1 MLGQKHNNFQLKNES
16 GSFTKNGSCVPGKNI
31 MNGKI
36 NFFAVISICLINFA
50 CAGPNLSVESAD
62 NSRERESSCNL
73 PVDPSNML
81 ALLLSYKPTM
91 RYLTNAEDAC
101 RFAFADMLKRE
112 VKSSFLMSDGC
123 AKITL
128 EDIEDALHRPEILNE
143 RLNYFPE
150 S

>member
-1 MLGQKHNNFQLKNES
+1 MKR
-16 GSFTKNGSCVPGKNI
+16 
-31 MNGKI
+31 KI

-50 CAGPNLSVESAD
+50 CAGPNLSVKSAENSWKKESL
-62 NSRERESSCNL
+62 CNL
-73 PVDPSNML
+73 PVNPSNML
-81 ALLLSYKPTM
+81 ALLFSYKPIM

-123 AKITL
+123 EKVTL

-143 RLNYFPE
+143 RLNYLPE
-150 S
+150 I